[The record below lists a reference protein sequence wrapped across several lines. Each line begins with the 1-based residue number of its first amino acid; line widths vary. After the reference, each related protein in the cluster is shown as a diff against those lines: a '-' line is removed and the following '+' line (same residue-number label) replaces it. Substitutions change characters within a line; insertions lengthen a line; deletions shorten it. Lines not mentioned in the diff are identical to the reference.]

1 MNNIDNYDQLFTMNI
16 MDELLERYPNLIDI
30 NRLPGVVQH
39 PDASSRR
46 HIKKTI
52 IDFYNDIEN
61 DIILDD
67 DYYENLRIKI
77 EDKREFKKFLE
88 SKYYKFKFNIL
99 TNIFEKSYENIRK

>member
-77 EDKREFKKFLE
+77 KIEDKRVLK
-88 SKYYKFKFNIL
+88 IL
-99 TNIFEKSYENIRK
+99 RK